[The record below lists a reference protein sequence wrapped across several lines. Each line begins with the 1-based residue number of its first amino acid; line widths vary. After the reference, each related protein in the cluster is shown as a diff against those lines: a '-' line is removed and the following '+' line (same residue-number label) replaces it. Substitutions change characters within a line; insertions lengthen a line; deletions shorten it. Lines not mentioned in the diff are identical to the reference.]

1 MSMKYFENNKI
12 PTVSAFSDIDPA
24 IFKIS
29 LSLTS
34 AKLWCIYFH
43 ILAILFDW
51 TIFLNAVFPGSKH
64 SFEEKNKTVFKL
76 A

>member
-34 AKLWCIYFH
+34 AKL
-43 ILAILFDW
+43 
-51 TIFLNAVFPGSKH
+51 
-64 SFEEKNKTVFKL
+64 
-76 A
+76 